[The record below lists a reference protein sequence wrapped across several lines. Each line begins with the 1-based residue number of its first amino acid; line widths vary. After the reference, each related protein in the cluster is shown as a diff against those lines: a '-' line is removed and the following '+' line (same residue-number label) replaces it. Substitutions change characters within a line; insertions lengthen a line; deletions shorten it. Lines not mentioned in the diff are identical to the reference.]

1 MFRFLALPLMLAS
14 LAGAQQI
21 EIKMATLAPDGSPW
35 HKVLE
40 RIGERWRVLSNGAV
54 RLHIFAGG
62 TLGDEPDMVN
72 KLRVHQI
79 QAVALSG
86 AGMGEIDPG
95 VACLQIPLLF
105 ESYEELDYVRDRMA
119 PGLERRIEG
128 RGYLVLNW
136 GDAGWVHFFSKAP
149 MRTPDDL
156 RKMKL
161 FSWAGSNDELELWK
175 ANNFHPI
182 SLAAT
187 DILMGLETGL
197 IEVVPTTPLYALWN
211 QSFGIAKYV
220 NDLKW
225 APLVGATVVDRAAW
239 EKIPA
244 ALRPAL
250 LQAARDAGNDLR
262 AGIRSMGDKAI
273 ATMTAGAKGS
283 KKTTLTIIHA
293 DSTTIAQ
300 WRKETESAYPKIR
313 GKIVPPDL
321 FDEARRLCDE
331 YRKAH

>member
-1 MFRFLALPLMLAS
+1 
-14 LAGAQQI
+14 
-21 EIKMATLAPDGSPW
+21 
-35 HKVLE
+35 
-40 RIGERWRVLSNGAV
+40 
-54 RLHIFAGG
+54 
-62 TLGDEPDMVN
+62 
-72 KLRVHQI
+72 
-79 QAVALSG
+79 
-86 AGMGEIDPG
+86 
-95 VACLQIPLLF
+95 
-105 ESYEELDYVRDRMA
+105 
-119 PGLERRIEG
+119 
-128 RGYLVLNW
+128 
-136 GDAGWVHFFSKAP
+136 
-149 MRTPDDL
+149 
-156 RKMKL
+156 MKL

-211 QSFGIAKYV
+211 QTFGIAKYV

-283 KKTTLTIIHA
+283 KKNTLTIIHA

-300 WRKETESAYPKIR
+300 WRKEAESVYPKIR

-321 FDEARRLCDE
+321 FDEARRLRDE